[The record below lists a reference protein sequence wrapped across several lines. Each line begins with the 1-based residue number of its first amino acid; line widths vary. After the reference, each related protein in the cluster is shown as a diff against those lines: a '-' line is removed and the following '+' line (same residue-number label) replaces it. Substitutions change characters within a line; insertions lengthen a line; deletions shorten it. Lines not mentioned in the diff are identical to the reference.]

1 MTIIK
6 KYADQKHKQQAEAFI
21 FAVGQFVIEFERVCE
36 AMRYNIMFSMRSQG
50 LKNQGMEEV
59 VIGDKAAAELR
70 ELMGALYCELPNQD
84 EADKEAVRKLLKS
97 IFDLTEKRNIL
108 LHSNWQL
115 GSKAAEGE
123 FYASTLRFRKKQN
136 KGAVP
141 ELYGH
146 SADYVHSLS
155 EEARRIQI
163 YLSRLQYCICQKGFK
178 ISKELSK
185 KL

>member
-1 MTIIK
+1 
-6 KYADQKHKQQAEAFI
+6 
-21 FAVGQFVIEFERVCE
+21 
-36 AMRYNIMFSMRSQG
+36 
-50 LKNQGMEEV
+50 MEEV
-59 VIGDKAAAELR
+59 IIGDKAAAELR
-70 ELMGALYCELPNQD
+70 ELMGAIYCELPNQD

-97 IFDLTEKRNIL
+97 ILTLTEKRNIL

-123 FYASTLRFRKKQN
+123 FYASALRFRKKQN

-146 SADYVHSLS
+146 SSEYVHSLS

-178 ISKELSK
+178 VSKEFSK
-185 KL
+185 IL